1 MVTQTAFRLN
11 FLAVSFASRFV
22 RKKLRSN
29 VWHNTALGDDDIPQ
43 ELAQSVIST
52 RREISTTDVRHRDSL
67 FIVSDGKLKVS
78 RYNATFLVIA
88 RGVAGELEDF
98 RSQVL
103 QYGSEVDLYI

>member
-43 ELAQSVIST
+43 ELAQF
-52 RREISTTDVRHRDSL
+52 

-103 QYGSEVDLYI
+103 QYGSEVDRRGRTDSVLGIVLL